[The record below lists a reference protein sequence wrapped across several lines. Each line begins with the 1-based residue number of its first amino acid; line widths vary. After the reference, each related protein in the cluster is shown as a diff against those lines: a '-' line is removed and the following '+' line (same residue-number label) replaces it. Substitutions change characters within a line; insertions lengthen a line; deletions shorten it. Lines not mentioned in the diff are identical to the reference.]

1 MLGHYGMTV
10 ANGIYSMA
18 YRVINIATIPIQSI
32 EAAAFPRFFREGAK
46 GVAAVQPLAVKILK
60 RTAILGL
67 AAGLGLFLFAPVIPI
82 LIGKGFEPSV
92 SALRWLCLIPVFRSF
107 HLSAGDAIAGVGQQK
122 FRLACQFFAAGFN
135 IGLNVFLIPRYLW
148 MGAALA
154 SLLTDGSLAALTWTV
169 LFWLRRRERM
179 AALTAQP
186 A

>member
-1 MLGHYGMTV
+1 
-10 ANGIYSMA
+10 
-18 YRVINIATIPIQSI
+18 
-32 EAAAFPRFFREGAK
+32 
-46 GVAAVQPLAVKILK
+46 
-60 RTAILGL
+60 
-67 AAGLGLFLFAPVIPI
+67 
-82 LIGKGFEPSV
+82 V

-122 FRLACQFFAAGFN
+122 FRLACQLFAAGFN
-135 IGLNVFLIPRYLW
+135 IGLNALLIPRYSW

-169 LFWLRRRERM
+169 LFWLRRRERL